1 MIEDRDPENGSP
13 EPEEDGAEADSVTEY
28 RRLLSYRGALLML
41 AALAVMGAYTLT
53 GKMRIFILILDAG
66 LALKVVL
73 RHFREKL
80 DDSED

>member
-1 MIEDRDPENGSP
+1 MTEDRDL
-13 EPEEDGAEADSVTEY
+13 EDSGGQPGEGEAEGDSATEY
-28 RRLLSYRGALLML
+28 RRLLSYRGALLLL

-53 GKMRIFILILDAG
+53 GKMRIFVLILDAG

-80 DDSED
+80 DDSEQ